1 MTMCL
6 EDRILMPDSGLDDAV
21 LELLAQS
28 LRAWGVGGGVGRG
41 PDGDL
46 TLTAGAKRLR
56 ISRAPA
62 GLPFRWMVAE
72 GDRTRGVTS
81 VAGLLRALR
90 AAVDPGY
97 RPVRL
102 RIAPMPLVPS

>member
-1 MTMCL
+1 MMPATM
-6 EDRILMPDSGLDDAV
+6 LDAAV
-21 LELLAQS
+21 EELLVLS
-28 LRAWGVGGGVGRG
+28 LRAWRVRG
-41 PDGDL
+41 DVSREPDGAL
-46 TLTAGAKRLR
+46 RVTAGEKGLR

-62 GLPFRWMVAE
+62 DLPFRWMVAE
-72 GDRTRGVTS
+72 GDRMRGVTS

-102 RIAPMPLVPS
+102 RIAPLPLVPS